1 MDIPMGAD
9 LEAMAGVDIT
19 SVDPDS
25 LVDIRDTV
33 VDKSLPKEERM
44 LDFIR
49 QIKNPYCFRCGK
61 VVVKIGFSDTDATFE
76 DKFENFLRSL

>member
-1 MDIPMGAD
+1 MNIPVRAD

-33 VDKSLPKEERM
+33 VDKSLPREERM

-49 QIKNPYCFRCGK
+49 QIKNPYCFRHGK

-76 DKFENFLRSL
+76 DKFESFLRSL

>member
-1 MDIPMGAD
+1 MRAD
-9 LEAMAGVDIT
+9 LEAMAGVDIA

-33 VDKSLPKEERM
+33 VDKSLPREERM

-49 QIKNPYCFRCGK
+49 QIKNPYCFRHGK

-76 DKFENFLRSL
+76 DKFESFLRSL

>member
-1 MDIPMGAD
+1 LDIPMGAD